1 MKRTLALSILII
13 FFTISFMSLVGF
25 NNQNPTKE
33 QSSVSKITP
42 KDDYELQ
49 EKCEKRCEEYFK
61 EDYGNGFDED
71 GISNYTYHYNKKLN
85 KCFILINSIEFIKN
99 IEDKFKNITMKTLFE
114 FNENKEYGS
123 LVLFGKN
130 IKIESCVVLDKSCK
144 SEQEWDLLVAPY
156 MEE

>member
-33 QSSVSKITP
+33 QSSVSKITQ

-85 KCFILINSIEFIKN
+85 KCFILITSTEFIRNMENKIQN
-99 IEDKFKNITMKTLFE
+99 IRIKTLFDL
-114 FNENKEYGS
+114 NENKEYGS
-123 LVLFGKN
+123 LIQFGKN
-130 IKIESCVVLDKSCK
+130 IKTDDCVVLDKSCK
-144 SEQEWDLLVAPY
+144 SEQEWDLFVAPY

>member
-1 MKRTLALSILII
+1 MKRTLALSILTV

-49 EKCEKRCEEYFK
+49 EKCEKRCDKYFK

-71 GISNYTYHYNKKLN
+71 VISNYTYHYNKKLN
-85 KCFILINSIEFIKN
+85 KCFILINSIEFIRN
-99 IEDKFKNITMKTLFE
+99 IGDKYENITMKTLFE

-123 LVLFGKN
+123 LVLFRKN
-130 IKIESCVVLDKSCK
+130 IKTESCFVLDKPCN
-144 SEQEWDLLVAPY
+144 SEQEWDLLVVPY

>member
-1 MKRTLALSILII
+1 MKRTLFLSILIV

-25 NNQNPTKE
+25 NNQDPTKE

-49 EKCEKRCEEYFK
+49 EKCGKRCEEYFK
-61 EDYGNGFDED
+61 KDYDNGFDKN

-85 KCFILINSIEFIKN
+85 KCFILINSIEFIRKV
-99 IEDKFKNITMKTLFE
+99 EDKYENITIKTLFE

-130 IKIESCVVLDKSCK
+130 IKTDSCLVLDKSCK
-144 SEQEWDLLVAPY
+144 SEQEWNLLVVPY